1 MYTQF
6 AMLQIPSATK
16 LQEGRIMEAK
26 NTKNWWYYSNKYLI
40 HIFFILLLH
49 DVIFHISIDELLNHL
64 FKNICSN
71 FWIFLELYKLHSKS
85 LHVHAYIYRV
95 TVHFGSNYKFTLC
108 NANRL
113 LKCFSTDRAT
123 VSTVRQL
130 PFPLF
135 PKCCEYWYTS
145 MKKYQ
150 TVNVNEDKLH
160 IHEPTD
166 VRKWKY
172 STVRQ

>member
-26 NTKNWWYYSNKYLI
+26 NTKNWWYYSDKYLI
-40 HIFFILLLH
+40 HIFFIPLLH
-49 DVIFHISIDELLNHL
+49 DVIFHIPIDEFLNHL

-113 LKCFSTDRAT
+113 LKCFSTDRVT
-123 VSTVRQL
+123 VSTVRQPPL
-130 PFPLF
+130 PSFPQVLR
-135 PKCCEYWYTS
+135 
-145 MKKYQ
+145 
-150 TVNVNEDKLH
+150 VL
-160 IHEPTD
+160 IH
-166 VRKWKY
+166 
-172 STVRQ
+172 

>member
-1 MYTQF
+1 
-6 AMLQIPSATK
+6 
-16 LQEGRIMEAK
+16 MEAK

-49 DVIFHISIDELLNHL
+49 DVIFHISKDELLNHL

-71 FWIFLELYKLHSKS
+71 FWIFWSYINYIQNPCMYML
-85 LHVHAYIYRV
+85 IYRV
-95 TVHFGSNYKFTLC
+95 TVHFGSNYKCIFISLPFQVC

-113 LKCFSTDRAT
+113 LKCFNTDRVT
-123 VSTVRQL
+123 VSTVRQP

-135 PKCCEYWYTS
+135 PKCCEYWYPS

-150 TVNVNEDKLH
+150 TVKVNEDKLH

-172 STVRQ
+172 STVCR

>member
-95 TVHFGSNYKFTLC
+95 TVHFGSNYKCIFI
-108 NANRL
+108 
-113 LKCFSTDRAT
+113 S
-123 VSTVRQL
+123 L
-130 PFPLF
+130 PFVMP
-135 PKCCEYWYTS
+135 
-145 MKKYQ
+145 
-150 TVNVNEDKLH
+150 TVYESALALT
-160 IHEPTD
+160 E
-166 VRKWKY
+166 
-172 STVRQ
+172 RQCQL